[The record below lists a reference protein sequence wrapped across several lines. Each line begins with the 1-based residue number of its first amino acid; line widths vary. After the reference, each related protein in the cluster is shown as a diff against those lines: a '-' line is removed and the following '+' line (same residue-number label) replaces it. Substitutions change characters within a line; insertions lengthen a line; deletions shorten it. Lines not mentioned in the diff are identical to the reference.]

1 MELQFSESEPFVNM
15 YKNRRRRRTCEFA
28 LETVCCCDIHQGDGE
43 VQLQIEIDAMATKM
57 I

>member
-1 MELQFSESEPFVNM
+1 MELQFSEPFVNM